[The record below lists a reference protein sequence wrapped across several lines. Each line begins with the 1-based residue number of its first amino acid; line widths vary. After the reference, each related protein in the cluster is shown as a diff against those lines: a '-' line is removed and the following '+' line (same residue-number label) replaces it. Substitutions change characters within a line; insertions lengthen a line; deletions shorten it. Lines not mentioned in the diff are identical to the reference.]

1 MPGLTFSNE
10 LISRDEGL
18 HTDFACL
25 LFTHLKKRPHPETVE
40 RIIRDAVELECEFLT
55 DALPVSLIGMNEKLM
70 CQYIRFV
77 AGELVVNERPLRG
90 GRDL

>member
-25 LFTHLKKRPHPETVE
+25 IYKHLKNKLSEQKV
-40 RIIRDAVELECEFLT
+40 RDIVTEAVEIEKSFVT
-55 DALPVSLIGMNEKLM
+55 DAIPVELIGMNSKVLLN
-70 CQYIRFV
+70 Y
-77 AGELVVNERPLRG
+77 
-90 GRDL
+90 